1 MPALFLCLVTLTFD
15 HLAPKISGFSGLI
28 VERFCVKF
36 GDHSYRGFWDIV
48 LINIIQTDRQT
59 PEKTLPRDC
68 RQRGYMTF
76 DEGDRDDD
84 DDDDNDNHNSSIIN
98 SNKK

>member
-1 MPALFLCLVTLTFD
+1 
-15 HLAPKISGFSGLI
+15 
-28 VERFCVKF
+28 
-36 GDHSYRGFWDIV
+36 